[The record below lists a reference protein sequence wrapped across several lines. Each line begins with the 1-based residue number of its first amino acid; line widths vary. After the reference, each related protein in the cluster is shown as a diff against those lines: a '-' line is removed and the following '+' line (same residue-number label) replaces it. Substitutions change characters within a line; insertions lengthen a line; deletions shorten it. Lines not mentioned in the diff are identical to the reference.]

1 MRVVNFFI
9 GVVLALNSF
18 AQQASDSASVR
29 AFNRR
34 LDSLYLRTSESGTQR
49 LKLVHAEPLF
59 IDLIRDLGARK
70 GEREWNIGMGLTD
83 NLDEDRYDALIEYE
97 WAPIDRI
104 GLEVE
109 LPVSIYGPSRTGSAS
124 GSSQINSIKLATQW
138 TMLVNDRFN
147 TSLALGY
154 IHEFEL
160 AHSSMWGKEGE
171 RLIHGFVA
179 NPFFIAA
186 KRWGSNWHSLIYT
199 GPRMAKPFGAEQW
212 NFDYD
217 INWNANYMI
226 PGTLNFVGL
235 EVNQV
240 IRSTGDVDITFR
252 PQIRVGIADN
262 LIVGIATGIP
272 ILRENERMSS
282 FIRLIYEPG
291 HRHHHPHR

>member
-1 MRVVNFFI
+1 MRGVNFFI
-9 GVVLALNSF
+9 GVLLALNSF

-29 AFNRR
+29 ALNRR
-34 LDSLYLRTSESGTQR
+34 LDSLYLKTSESGAQR

-83 NLDEDRYDALIEYE
+83 NLDVDRYDALIEYE
-97 WAPIDRI
+97 WAPVDRI

-160 AHSSMWGKEGE
+160 AHSSMWGKEDE
-171 RLIHGFVA
+171 RLIMGFVA
-179 NPFFIAA
+179 NPFFVAA

-199 GPRMAKPFGAEQW
+199 GPRMTKLFGAEHW

-226 PGTLNFVGL
+226 PGTRNFVGL